1 MFINKHTMRLNNER
15 SVIRHVINY
24 GPISRS
30 KISRDLSINKVT
42 ISSILEDLLSQQYVV
57 EIGEGEST
65 KNGGRKPKLI
75 EFNKNF
81 GYFINIEIGK
91 NYINIMSTWAN
102 GQIARFEEIST
113 IDKSDEQIYQ
123 IINKK
128 INNFALKSTVHSL
141 LGISLAVHHRVF
153 NNVSQKPIFKDIDL
167 PKVLE
172 KNFEV
177 PVILLNSANAAAIFQ
192 RDFSSNNEIK
202 NLISL
207 TINETIDAGI
217 IIDENLYLGNQ
228 AAAGNIADMK
238 FLLST
243 DDKIVQIN
251 PIEYCSQEA
260 ILKEVYKEKGLNNLS
275 LQQLSKLYV
284 QGNPRVVASI
294 KQFIQGLS
302 LVLNNLIATYAPQIV
317 FLDSTLIENLPLLL
331 IQLRNNLPILQNT
344 GTQLEISRQS
354 TFAPLL
360 GSYSFLMRQV
370 FHLGTKRLRLIP

>member
-153 NNVSQKPIFKDIDL
+153 NNVSQKPILKDIDL

-217 IIDENLYLGNQ
+217 IIDENLYLGNE

-251 PIEYCSQEA
+251 PIAYCSQDA
-260 ILKEVYKEKGLNNLS
+260 ILKEVYKEKGLSNLS

-302 LVLNNLIATYAPQIV
+302 LVLNNLIASYAPQIV

-344 GTQLEISRQS
+344 GTKLEISRQS

>member
-153 NNVSQKPIFKDIDL
+153 NNVSQKPILKDIDL

-302 LVLNNLIATYAPQIV
+302 LVLNNLIASYAPQIV

-370 FHLGTKRLRLIP
+370 FHLGTNRLRLIP

>member
-128 INNFALKSTVHSL
+128 INNFALKRTVHSL

-153 NNVSQKPIFKDIDL
+153 NNISQKPILKDIDL
-167 PKVLE
+167 PKALE
-172 KNFEV
+172 KKFEV

-217 IIDENLYLGNQ
+217 IIDENLYLGNH
-228 AAAGNIADMK
+228 AAAGNIAGMK

-243 DDKIVQIN
+243 DDKVVQIN
-251 PIEYCSQEA
+251 PIEYCSQDA
-260 ILKEVYKEKGLNNLS
+260 ILKEVYKEKGLSNLS

-294 KQFIQGLS
+294 KQFIEGLS
-302 LVLNNLIATYAPQIV
+302 LVLNNLIASYAPQIV

-344 GTQLEISRQS
+344 GTKLEISRQS

-360 GSYSFLMRQV
+360 GSYSFLMRQI
-370 FHLGTKRLRLIP
+370 FHLGTKRLHLIP

>member
-113 IDKSDEQIYQ
+113 IDKSDQQIYQ

-128 INNFALKSTVHSL
+128 ITNFALKHTVHSL

-153 NNVSQKPIFKDIDL
+153 NNISQKPILKDIDL
-167 PKVLE
+167 PKALE

-228 AAAGNIADMK
+228 AAAGNIAEMK

-243 DDKIVQIN
+243 DNKIVQIN
-251 PIEYCSQEA
+251 PIKYCSQDA
-260 ILKEVYKEKGLNNLS
+260 ILKEVYKDKGLSNLS

-294 KQFIQGLS
+294 KQFIEGLS
-302 LVLNNLIATYAPQIV
+302 LVLNNLIASYAPQIV

-344 GTQLEISRQS
+344 GTKLEISRQS

-360 GSYSFLMRQV
+360 GSYSFLMRQI

>member
-81 GYFINIEIGK
+81 GYSINIEIDK

-153 NNVSQKPIFKDIDL
+153 NNVSQKPILKDIDL

-302 LVLNNLIATYAPQIV
+302 LVLNNLIASYAPQIV

-370 FHLGTKRLRLIP
+370 FHLGTNRLRLIP

>member
-1 MFINKHTMRLNNER
+1 MRSAHSPPRRGCGRNRQSRCSLWGSGTPGSGRPRESGGSWPPVPSR
-15 SVIRHVINY
+15 R
-24 GPISRS
+24 PI
-30 KISRDLSINKVT
+30 L
-42 ISSILEDLLSQQYVV
+42 
-57 EIGEGEST
+57 
-65 KNGGRKPKLI
+65 
-75 EFNKNF
+75 
-81 GYFINIEIGK
+81 
-91 NYINIMSTWAN
+91 
-102 GQIARFEEIST
+102 
-113 IDKSDEQIYQ
+113 
-123 IINKK
+123 
-128 INNFALKSTVHSL
+128 
-141 LGISLAVHHRVF
+141 
-153 NNVSQKPIFKDIDL
+153 KDIDL

-217 IIDENLYLGNQ
+217 IIDENLYLGNE

-251 PIEYCSQEA
+251 PIEYCSQDA
-260 ILKEVYKEKGLNNLS
+260 ILKEVYKEKGLSNLS

-302 LVLNNLIATYAPQIV
+302 LVLNNLIASYAPQIV

-370 FHLGTKRLRLIP
+370 FHLGTNRLRLIP

>member
-57 EIGEGEST
+57 EIGEGAST

-75 EFNKNF
+75 EFNKSL

-91 NYINIMSTWAN
+91 DYVNIMSTWAN
-102 GQIARFEEIST
+102 GQIARFEEISI
-113 IDKSDEQIYQ
+113 IDKTDGQIYQ
-123 IINKK
+123 TIKKK
-128 INNFALKSTVHSL
+128 ISNFALKDTVHHL
-141 LGISLAVHHRVF
+141 LGISLAVHCRVLD
-153 NNVSQKPIFKDIDL
+153 NAAQKPILRDIDL
-167 PKVLE
+167 PQVLE
-172 KNFEV
+172 AEFEV
-177 PVILLNSANAAAIFQ
+177 PVVLLNSANAAAIFQ

-207 TINETIDAGI
+207 TINESIDAGV

-228 AAAGNIADMK
+228 AAAGNIEDMK
-238 FLLST
+238 FLLQT
-243 DDKIVQIN
+243 DDKVIEIN
-251 PIEYCSQEA
+251 PISYCSQDA
-260 ILKEVYKEKGLNNLS
+260 ILKEVYKDKGLNNLS
-275 LQQLSKLYV
+275 LQQVAKLYV
-284 QGNPRVVASI
+284 QGNDQVVASI
-294 KQFIQGLS
+294 NQFINGLS
-302 LVLNNLIATYAPQIV
+302 LVLNNLIASYSPQII

-331 IQLRNNLPILQNT
+331 IQLRNHLPILQKT
-344 GTQLEISRQS
+344 DTKLEISRQS

-370 FHLGTKRLRLIP
+370 FHLGTKRLHLIP

>member
-102 GQIARFEEIST
+102 GQIARFEEISN
-113 IDKSDEQIYQ
+113 IDKSDQQIYQ

-128 INNFALKSTVHSL
+128 ITNFALKHTVHSL

-153 NNVSQKPIFKDIDL
+153 NNISQKPILKDIDL
-167 PKVLE
+167 PKALE

-228 AAAGNIADMK
+228 AAAGNIAEMK

-243 DDKIVQIN
+243 DNKIVQIN
-251 PIEYCSQEA
+251 PIKYCSQDA
-260 ILKEVYKEKGLNNLS
+260 ILKEVYKDKGLSNLS

-284 QGNPRVVASI
+284 QGNPSVVASI
-294 KQFIQGLS
+294 KQFIEGLS
-302 LVLNNLIATYAPQIV
+302 LVLNNLIASYAPQIV

-344 GTQLEISRQS
+344 GTKLEISRQS

-360 GSYSFLMRQV
+360 GSYSFLMRQI

>member
-75 EFNKNF
+75 EFNKSF

-113 IDKSDEQIYQ
+113 IDKSDQQIYQ

-128 INNFALKSTVHSL
+128 ITNFALTDTVHSL

-153 NNVSQKPIFKDIDL
+153 NNISQTPILKDIDL

-177 PVILLNSANAAAIFQ
+177 PVVLLNSANAAAIFQ

-251 PIEYCSQEA
+251 PIEYCSQDA
-260 ILKEVYKEKGLNNLS
+260 ILKEVYKDNGLSNLS

-294 KQFIQGLS
+294 EQFIQGIS
-302 LVLNNLIATYAPQIV
+302 LVLNNLIASYAPQII

-344 GTQLEISRQS
+344 GTKLEISRQS

>member
-153 NNVSQKPIFKDIDL
+153 NNISQKPILKDIDL
-167 PKVLE
+167 PKALE
-172 KNFEV
+172 KKFEV

-217 IIDENLYLGNQ
+217 IIDENLYLGNH
-228 AAAGNIADMK
+228 AAAGNITGMK

-243 DDKIVQIN
+243 DDKVVQIN
-251 PIEYCSQEA
+251 PIEYCSQDA
-260 ILKEVYKEKGLNNLS
+260 ILKEVYKEKGLSNLS

-294 KQFIQGLS
+294 KQFIEGLS
-302 LVLNNLIATYAPQIV
+302 LVLNNLIASYAPQIV

-344 GTQLEISRQS
+344 GTKLEISRQS

-360 GSYSFLMRQV
+360 GSYSFLMRQI
-370 FHLGTKRLRLIP
+370 FHLGTKRLHLIP

>member
-153 NNVSQKPIFKDIDL
+153 NNVSQKPILKDIDL

-302 LVLNNLIATYAPQIV
+302 LVLNNLIASYAPQIV

>member
-177 PVILLNSANAAAIFQ
+177 PVILLNNANAAAIFQ

>member
-153 NNVSQKPIFKDIDL
+153 NNVSQKPILKDIDL

-294 KQFIQGLS
+294 KEFIQGLS
-302 LVLNNLIATYAPQIV
+302 LVLNNLIASYAPQIV

>member
-153 NNVSQKPIFKDIDL
+153 NNISQKPILKDIDL
-167 PKVLE
+167 PKALE

-251 PIEYCSQEA
+251 PIKYCSQDA
-260 ILKEVYKEKGLNNLS
+260 ILKEVYKDKGLSNLS

-294 KQFIQGLS
+294 EQFIQGLS
-302 LVLNNLIATYAPQIV
+302 LVLNNLIASYAPQII

-344 GTQLEISRQS
+344 GTKLEISRQS

>member
-153 NNVSQKPIFKDIDL
+153 NNVSQKPILKDIDL
-167 PKVLE
+167 PKALE

-217 IIDENLYLGNQ
+217 IIDENLYLGNE

-251 PIEYCSQEA
+251 PIAYCSQDA
-260 ILKEVYKEKGLNNLS
+260 ILKEVYKEKGLSNLS

-302 LVLNNLIATYAPQIV
+302 LVLNNLIASYAPQIV

>member
-75 EFNKNF
+75 EFNKSF

-128 INNFALKSTVHSL
+128 INNFALNNTVHSL

-153 NNVSQKPIFKDIDL
+153 NNISQKPILKDIDL

-228 AAAGNIADMK
+228 AAAGNIAGMK

-243 DDKIVQIN
+243 DDKVVQIN
-251 PIEYCSQEA
+251 PIKYCSQDA
-260 ILKEVYKEKGLNNLS
+260 ILKEVYKEKGLSNLS

-294 KQFIQGLS
+294 KQFIEGLS
-302 LVLNNLIATYAPQIV
+302 LVLNNLIASYAPQII

-344 GTQLEISRQS
+344 GTKLEISRQS

>member
-91 NYINIMSTWAN
+91 NYVNIMSTWAN

-153 NNVSQKPIFKDIDL
+153 NNVSQKPILKDIDL

-217 IIDENLYLGNQ
+217 IIDENLYLGNE

-251 PIEYCSQEA
+251 PIEYCSQDA
-260 ILKEVYKEKGLNNLS
+260 ILKEVYKEKGLSNLS

-302 LVLNNLIATYAPQIV
+302 LVLNNLIASYAPQIV

-370 FHLGTKRLRLIP
+370 FHLGTNRLRLIP

>member
-57 EIGEGEST
+57 EIGEGAST

-75 EFNKNF
+75 EFNKSF

-91 NYINIMSTWAN
+91 DYVNIMSTWAN
-102 GQIARFEEIST
+102 GQIARFEEISI
-113 IDKSDEQIYQ
+113 IDKTDGQIYQ
-123 IINKK
+123 TIKKK
-128 INNFALKSTVHSL
+128 ISNFALKDTVHHL
-141 LGISLAVHHRVF
+141 LGISLAVHCRVLD
-153 NNVSQKPIFKDIDL
+153 NAAQKPILRDIDL
-167 PKVLE
+167 PQVLE
-172 KNFEV
+172 AEFEV
-177 PVILLNSANAAAIFQ
+177 PVVLLNSANAAAIFQ

-207 TINETIDAGI
+207 TINESIDAGV

-228 AAAGNIADMK
+228 AAAGNIEDMK
-238 FLLST
+238 FLLQT
-243 DDKIVQIN
+243 DDKVIEIN
-251 PIEYCSQEA
+251 PISYCSQDA
-260 ILKEVYKEKGLNNLS
+260 ILKEVYKDKGLNNLS
-275 LQQLSKLYV
+275 LQQVAKLYV
-284 QGNPRVVASI
+284 QGNDQVVASI
-294 KQFIQGLS
+294 NQFINGLS
-302 LVLNNLIATYAPQIV
+302 LVLNNLIASYSPQII

-331 IQLRNNLPILQNT
+331 IQLRNHLPILQKT
-344 GTQLEISRQS
+344 DTKLEISRQS
-354 TFAPLL
+354 AFAPLL

-370 FHLGTKRLRLIP
+370 FHLGTKRLHLIP

>member
-75 EFNKNF
+75 GFNKNF

-153 NNVSQKPIFKDIDL
+153 NNVSQKPILKDIDL

-302 LVLNNLIATYAPQIV
+302 LVLNNLIASYAPQIV

>member
-153 NNVSQKPIFKDIDL
+153 NNVSQKPILKDIDL

-260 ILKEVYKEKGLNNLS
+260 ILKEVYKEKRLNNLS

-302 LVLNNLIATYAPQIV
+302 LVLNNLIASYAPQIV